1 MALRAAQS
9 VTHAGRSAVRVLG
22 VTLPVVTLLAVAGLS
37 GCSDDGADQPGS
49 FEDGT
54 ALEIRDAVVA
64 DMEKLSSVRM
74 AGTAQVEGQPITL
87 DVQMDTDG
95 NCVGSIVL
103 KGGRAQ
109 LINTPTESYL
119 RGDAEFWRSTS
130 QTPAQGAAFV
140 KKVGSKWVR
149 TGAEAGGFSSFCDL
163 DQIVSG
169 IGEESTRVEKGNFGR
184 VDGQGAVSLTKPG
197 SVGGTDTVWV
207 AAEGRHYI
215 LKLETVGGDEP
226 GSFTLS
232 EHDQPVDLQIPD
244 GSEVV
249 DLPET
254 PEE

>member
-9 VTHAGRSAVRVLG
+9 ATHAGGSAVRVPG
-22 VTLPVVTLLAVAGLS
+22 VTLVGVTLLAVAGLS
-37 GCSDDGADQPGS
+37 GCSDDSADRSGS

-54 ALEIRDAVVA
+54 AAEIRDAVVA

-87 DVQMDTDG
+87 DVHMDTEG

-109 LINTPTESYL
+109 LINTPAESYL
-119 RGDAEFWRSTS
+119 RGDRPFWRNTS
-130 QTPAQGAAFV
+130 QTPAQGEAFV
-140 KKVGSKWVR
+140 RKIGSKWVR
-149 TGAEAGGFSSFCDL
+149 MGAGAGDFTSFCDL

-169 IGEESTRVEKGNFGR
+169 IGEGSTGVEKGNFGR
-184 VDGQGAVSLTKPG
+184 VDGRGAVSLTKPG

-207 AAEGRHYI
+207 AADGRHYI

-232 EHDQPVDLQIPD
+232 GHDQPVDLQIPD
-244 GSEVV
+244 RSEVV
-249 DLPET
+249 DLPDT

>member
-1 MALRAAQS
+1 
-9 VTHAGRSAVRVLG
+9 VLG
-22 VTLPVVTLLAVAGLS
+22 ITHLVVTLAVAGLS
-37 GCSDDGADQPGS
+37 GCSDDGADEPGS

-54 ALEIRDAVVA
+54 AAEIRDAVVA
-64 DMEKLSSVRM
+64 DMEKLASVRM
-74 AGTAQVEGQPITL
+74 AGTAQVEGQPVTL
-87 DVQMDTDG
+87 DVQMDTEG

-119 RGDAEFWRSTS
+119 RGNGPFWRHTS
-130 QTPAQGAAFV
+130 QTPAQGEAFV
-140 KKVGSKWVR
+140 RKVGSKWVR
-149 TGAEAGGFSSFCDL
+149 MGAGAGGFTSFCDL

-169 IGEESTRVEKGNFGR
+169 IGEEATGVEKGDFGQVAGR
-184 VDGQGAVSLTKPG
+184 GAVSLTRPG

-207 AAEGRHYI
+207 AADGRHYI

-226 GSFTLS
+226 GSFTLT
-232 EHDQPVDLQIPD
+232 EHDEPVDLQIPEQA
-244 GSEVV
+244 EVV

>member
-1 MALRAAQS
+1 MALRAAHS
-9 VTHAGRSAVRVLG
+9 ATHAGRSAVRVLG
-22 VTLPVVTLLAVAGLS
+22 VTLLAVAGFS
-37 GCSDDGADQPGS
+37 GCSDGGADDSGS
-49 FEDGT
+49 FSDGT
-54 ALEIRDAVVA
+54 AAEIRDAVVA

-119 RGDAEFWRSTS
+119 RGNGPFWRNTS
-130 QTPAQGAAFV
+130 QTPAQGEAFL

-149 TGAEAGGFSSFCDL
+149 MGAEAGGFGSFCDL

-169 IGEESTRVEKGNFGR
+169 VEEESTGVQKGDFGEVE
-184 VDGQGAVSLTKPG
+184 GQGAVSLTKPG
-197 SVGGTDTVWV
+197 SAGGTDTVWV
-207 AAEGRHYI
+207 AADGRHYI

-226 GSFTLS
+226 GSFTLTG
-232 EHDQPVDLQIPD
+232 HDQPVDIQIPEQA
-244 GSEVV
+244 EVV
-249 DLPET
+249 DLPDN